1 MSISE
6 NQIFIETQ
14 AVKVNPDYKNLV
26 PKLNKEDDLNL
37 DESIKIHGIREPLTF
52 NRKNVLLDGHSRL
65 EKAQKYKMK
74 LVPKKVR
81 HFDNPLEEEKY
92 VIECNL
98 QRRHLNSFQKVELG
112 IPLIEIESQLAKQ
125 RQKAN
130 LKNNKSSLA
139 PIEAN
144 DKKGKTVK
152 KVSTKITVPPS
163 TIERAKTIIEKGS
176 DELKEKVRSGKTSI
190 NSAYQQVTKNTRNL
204 PKVELSKGEFD
215 VILCDVPIG
224 FKDQGGRGAAENHYP
239 TMTAQELSKLPIPS
253 AKNAIMFFWMSPSIE
268 KSIVDDKSVD
278 QYPVYQYILDAW
290 DFKTIK
296 GEFVWD
302 KEIIGLGSWNR
313 NQHEN
318 CLIAIKGKMPC
329 PAELFSSIIKEKRTN
344 HSKKPE
350 IFYSMIEKM
359 YPGRK
364 YLELFGREKRK
375 NWTVFGNEVDGKTPS
390 KQTKTI
396 CSICWNYHNSTLVK
410 AKNKYIDFN
419 TKAKQKQHLKKEHTE
434 KGNLKDL
441 PYTFDNYFVNVTLEK
456 IEENKKKIN
465 FLDEEEKAQKKQ
477 QSKPKEK
484 KN

>member
-14 AVKVNPDYKNLV
+14 AVKVNPEYKNLV

-52 NRKNVLLDGHSRL
+52 NRKNVILDGHSRL
-65 EKAQKYKMK
+65 EKAEKYKIK
-74 LVPKKVR
+74 LIPKKVR

-139 PIEAN
+139 PNEAN

-152 KVSTKITVPPS
+152 KVSEKITVPPS

-176 DELKEKVRSGKTSI
+176 DELKDKVRSGKTSI
-190 NSAYQQVTKNTRNL
+190 NSAYQQVTKTTRNL
-204 PKVELSKGEFD
+204 PKVELPKGEFD

-224 FKDQGGRGAAENHYP
+224 FKDHGGRGAAENHYP
-239 TMTAQELSKLPIPS
+239 TMTAQELSKLKIPS
-253 AKNAIMFFWMSPSIE
+253 SKDAVIFFWMSPSIMY
-268 KSIVDDKSVD
+268 SIIESSEVDR
-278 QYPVYQYILDAW
+278 YPTYQYILDAW
-290 DFKTIK
+290 EFKTIK
-296 GEFVWD
+296 GEFIWD

-318 CLIAIKGKMPC
+318 CLIAFKGKMPC
-329 PAELFSSIIKEKRTN
+329 PAELFSSIIKEKRTK
-344 HSKKPE
+344 HSKKPST
-350 IFYSMIEKM
+350 IHSMIEKM
-359 YPGRK
+359 YPGK
-364 YLELFGREKRK
+364 
-375 NWTVFGNEVDGKTPS
+375 
-390 KQTKTI
+390 
-396 CSICWNYHNSTLVK
+396 
-410 AKNKYIDFN
+410 
-419 TKAKQKQHLKKEHTE
+419 
-434 KGNLKDL
+434 
-441 PYTFDNYFVNVTLEK
+441 
-456 IEENKKKIN
+456 
-465 FLDEEEKAQKKQ
+465 
-477 QSKPKEK
+477 
-484 KN
+484 